1 MKFGTDG
8 IRSQDT
14 EALSEAAYRMGAA
27 QKGKDTIVV
36 AEDNR
41 PTSGR
46 IVKALL
52 AGLDAAGVNVLY
64 GGVMP
69 TAALQYAVRY
79 FTADGGVMVTASHN
93 PPKYN
98 GLKYINQD
106 GQKPSEEELG
116 ALEAAME
123 GLDYHGEEQTATP
136 SDNLAKAY
144 IEKFRRFGTLPLKVA
159 VDCANG
165 AAYPIVKRVLSK
177 HVEEAEYLHHGEGK
191 LINRDCGAL
200 HPLSLAEEMDAD
212 MGFALDGDGDRCVL
226 VTKAKRIAD
235 GDGILYLLAKY
246 HVLKGLPTGGAVAG
260 TVMSNGGLAKALS
273 ALGLRL
279 IRGDVGDVSVAKVM
293 RERGL
298 ALGGEPSGHILTAD
312 HVADG
317 IYTGL
322 LLAEA
327 AAEYDPDE
335 LLEGYTP
342 LPQYHTQIALTPH
355 AAKQALVAR
364 DKWQDYL
371 AGTGRV
377 VVRPSGTEPVVR
389 VMVECESAHLAQSIG
404 ESIVQATKKGC

>member
-1 MKFGTDG
+1 MTFGTDG

-14 EALSEAAYRMGAA
+14 EALRTAAYRMGAA
-27 QKGKDTIVV
+27 QKGKGKIVV

-41 PTSGR
+41 PTSPA

-52 AGLDAAGVNVLY
+52 AGLDAAGVDALY

-79 FTADGGVMVTASHN
+79 ATADGGVMVTASHN

-98 GLKYINQD
+98 GLKYINAD
-106 GQKPSEEELG
+106 GQKPNEEEI
-116 ALEAAME
+116 ATLEAAMQE
-123 GLDYHGEEQTATP
+123 VAYHGEERQAAP
-136 SDNLAKAY
+136 QDNLAKAY
-144 IEKFRRFGTLPLKVA
+144 GEKFRRFAELPVKVA

-165 AAYPIVKRVLSK
+165 AAYPIVKRILSK
-177 HVEEAEYLHHGEGK
+177 HVCEAVYLHHGEGK

-200 HPLSLAEEMDAD
+200 HPQTLAGEMDAD
-212 MGFALDGDGDRCVL
+212 LGFALDGDGDRCVV
-226 VTKAKRIAD
+226 VTKRRRVVD

-246 HVLKGLPTGGAVAG
+246 HCIKGLPTGGAVVG
-260 TVMSNGGLAKALS
+260 TVMSNGGLQKALS
-273 ALGLRL
+273 GLGMRL
-279 IRGDVGDVSVAKVM
+279 IRCDVGDVCVAKAM

-298 ALGGEPSGHILTAD
+298 PLGGEPSGHILTQD
-312 HVADG
+312 LVADG

-322 LLAEA
+322 LLAEVA
-327 AAEYDPDE
+327 AKYDLDE
-335 LLEGYTP
+335 WLEDYAP
-342 LPQYHTQIALTPH
+342 LPQYHTQITLTPH
-355 AAKQALVAR
+355 AERLATAAR

-389 VMVECESAHLAQSIG
+389 IMVECESAHLAESIG
-404 ESIVQATKKGC
+404 LSIVQATKRGC